1 MIFSSCNGLKTE
13 KTQTNKTTCTTRQE
27 PLSASENYFGS
38 CLLGLLWVL
47 SVEIKSAKSNC
58 SVILDL
64 AFTRAYKAIFEAI
77 KNREISSNLAL
88 LSIFLSLKCRLFAI
102 YNDRRGSNYCCGRSV
117 ITHPLCTIPTEVYQ
131 KTT

>member
-1 MIFSSCNGLKTE
+1 MIFSSRKKHKQTKQHALQGRSLSRRLKTTSDPAF
-13 KTQTNKTTCTTRQE
+13 KVCYR
-27 PLSASENYFGS
+27 
-38 CLLGLLWVL
+38 WVL
-47 SVEIKSAKSNC
+47 SVEMKSAKSNC

-102 YNDRRGSNYCCGRSV
+102 YNDRRGSNYCCGGSV